1 MIAPELERALLSL
14 LVLPGA
20 MQTGLDPGCSSSGRG
35 WWSGEAAMAAVKPRA
50 EAEIQPWFGTRRGS
64 QALKQLTRRMM
75 LMSCPAAWH
84 RCLALL
90 SCLPL
95 TFRVVLM
102 NHLVSMCRLRV

>member
-1 MIAPELERALLSL
+1 MVAPELERALLSL

-35 WWSGEAAMAAVKPRA
+35 WWSGDAVVAAVKPRA
-50 EAEIQPWFGTRRGS
+50 EAEIQPVFGTRRGS
-64 QALKQLTRRMM
+64 QALKQLMRRLI
-75 LMSCPAAWH
+75 LMSCPAWH

-90 SCLPL
+90 SCRPL